1 VQIALTLAAWK
12 PVVKKK
18 KICGWNG
25 EDYKVFRSV
34 NAMRN
39 FNKKESDEN
48 LRYVRKPLMDC
59 SNKPCPKMCVT
70 LHAPVCAG
78 NGEETQL
85 FGSDCELQNQNEC
98 LAKLSSQGKTSLK
111 NRNDFKSQPNPKYY
125 SSQYLT
131 TSYSRSRA
139 AVIARTLNI
148 IML

>member
-1 VQIALTLAAWK
+1 MQIALTLAAWK

-70 LHAPVCAG
+70 LHAPVCAA
-78 NGEETQL
+78 NDEETKL

-98 LAKLSSQGKTSLK
+98 VAKSSSQGKTWKLVCFLLES
-111 NRNDFKSQPNPKYY
+111 SSSEY
-125 SSQYLT
+125 SS
-131 TSYSRSRA
+131 SFS
-139 AVIARTLNI
+139 VKNI
-148 IML
+148 LHHFFF